1 MLITYSTYQ
10 LIFYAWV
17 GMAIL
22 IFFFLL
28 KVNAPYGRHTVSG
41 WGPLVDNRVGWF
53 WMEIR
58 AFAVMFYFLIRSVP
72 GQNPLLFIMMGLFCF
87 HYINRS
93 LIFPFRLQT
102 PGKKMPL
109 IIMFSGIF
117 FNLVNTGLLGYYFI
131 HFANYELSWLWD
143 WRFIC
148 GIILFVSGLW
158 INWKADAI
166 LISLRKPGET
176 GYSIPEGWLY
186 RFISCPNMLGEMIE
200 WAGFALL
207 CWNMPA
213 LAFFTWTVAN
223 LVPRALA
230 HHRWYKNKFADY
242 PVTRKAFIP
251 YVC

>member
-1 MLITYSTYQ
+1 MPITCSTYQ

-17 GMAIL
+17 SMAIL
-22 IFFFLL
+22 IFFLLL

-41 WGPLVDNRVGWF
+41 WGPMVDNRVGWF
-53 WMEIR
+53 WMEFP
-58 AFAVMFYFLIRSVP
+58 AFAVMFYFLIRSFPV
-72 GQNPLLFIMMGLFCF
+72 QNPLLFIMMGLFCF

-93 LIFPFRLQT
+93 FIFPFRLQT

-109 IIMFSGIF
+109 FIMFSGIF
-117 FNLVNTGLLGYYFI
+117 FNLINTGLLGFYFI
-131 HFANYELSWLWD
+131 HFAKYEMSWLWD

-148 GIILFVSGLW
+148 GILLFVCGLW

-176 GYSIPEGWLY
+176 GYSIPGGWLFRY
-186 RFISCPNMLGEMIE
+186 ISCPNMLGEMIE

-223 LVPRALA
+223 LLPRALA
-230 HHRWYKNKFADY
+230 HHRWYKNKFSDY
-242 PVTRKAFIP
+242 PASRKAVIP